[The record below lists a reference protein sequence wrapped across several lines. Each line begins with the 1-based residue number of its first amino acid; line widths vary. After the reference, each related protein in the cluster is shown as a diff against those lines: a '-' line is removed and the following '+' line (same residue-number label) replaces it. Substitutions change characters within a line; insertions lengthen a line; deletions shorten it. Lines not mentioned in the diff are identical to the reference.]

1 MPETQKWF
9 VIVNPAS
16 GFGKVKQNWSSIS
29 QELKNQQIPYEFEL
43 TTPEERGDKLAHKA
57 IVQGYRNIISV
68 GGDGHLH
75 DVINGIM
82 TQQIVPTVDIT
93 IAMISQGTGNDWIK
107 TNGIPKNYKKAIEVI
122 KQGKTYIQNAGLAT
136 SYRDGKQVSRYFH
149 NFAGVGFDAYVV
161 QNTVTSKGYGQIA
174 YLLVM
179 LRCLFTYQKPVLR
192 ITLDDRTIETPT
204 YLTLSGI
211 GRYGGGGMKLTPHA
225 QPDGDSFHVSIAK
238 DFSKLDVFRYIAK
251 LYDGS
256 FIELDKSEAHMSKQV
271 KIEVISSVDEVY
283 MEADGDMMGTGPFEI
298 SLIPAALRVVIP

>member
-136 SYRDGKQVSRYFH
+136 SYCDGIQVSRYFH

-256 FIELDKSEAHMSKQV
+256 FIELDKAEAHMSKQV

-298 SLIPAALRVVIP
+298 SLIPAALKIVVP